1 MKQIKSFFKGLLTLI
16 STILTYFVVIYTMIV
31 GLPAI
36 LVVFVAALINPNKV
50 KEPKLTKEQL
60 TERIN
65 KLTEMI
71 NERGL
76 SGSLK
81 VDANAKLIKR

>member
-16 STILTYFVVIYTMIV
+16 STILTYIVVIYAMIV

-71 NERGL
+71 NECGL

>member
-16 STILTYFVVIYTMIV
+16 STILTYIVVIYTMIV

-71 NERGL
+71 NECGL

-81 VDANAKLIKR
+81 VDANAKLVKR

>member
-1 MKQIKSFFKGLLTLI
+1 MKQIKSFFKGLFTLI
-16 STILTYFVVIYTMIV
+16 STILTYIVVIYTMIV

-71 NERGL
+71 NECGL

-81 VDANAKLIKR
+81 VDANAKLVKR

>member
-16 STILTYFVVIYTMIV
+16 STILTYIVVIYTMIV

-71 NERGL
+71 NECGL